1 MLMLWWLA
9 GAALVVALAA
19 FWAARRTA
27 RRLDLLTQSYWEL
40 RYEFTR
46 LRGSEVDPASPA
58 RSGDDGPMRI
68 APAAAPSTAPQT
80 SFVSLSSL
88 KTGDAGKAGQAGQA
102 GKAGKAGQAG
112 QAGQAGKAGE

>member
-1 MLMLWWLA
+1 MLWWLA

-19 FWAARRTA
+19 FWAARRTS

-46 LRGSEVDPASPA
+46 LRGTADPASPA
-58 RSGDDGPMRI
+58 GADDGPVRV
-68 APAAAPSTAPQT
+68 APPSAPSSAPQT

-88 KTGDAGKAGQAGQA
+88 KAGEAGKADKAGQAG
-102 GKAGKAGQAG
+102 
-112 QAGQAGKAGE
+112 E

>member
-1 MLMLWWLA
+1 LGYAFMLMLWWLA

-46 LRGSEVDPASPA
+46 LRGSAADPASA
-58 RSGDDGPMRI
+58 AGADDGPVRV
-68 APAAAPSTAPQT
+68 APPPAPSPAPQT

-88 KTGDAGKAGQAGQA
+88 KTGDAGQ
-102 GKAGKAGQAG
+102 AGKAGQAAKTG
-112 QAGQAGKAGE
+112 NAGE